1 MDKLNFQQKTRTA
14 RNRLAEAVSRGNGTG
29 SLAVPPST
37 LAINDNA
44 STTGVNEGFPG
55 QSAARDFAVPERV
68 PVPQPKIEPPTSL
81 QSSVDAGECV
91 PVPSPKD
98 VRTPKK
104 RGFVLPQ
111 LQGKL
116 LLLTFT
122 KDVISFNTTKGKEQL
137 STTSSAC
144 STTWITSAAEQ
155 SLQSP
160 VTRRSSS

>member
-81 QSSVDAGECV
+81 QSSVDAGERV
-91 PVPSPKD
+91 PVPPPKD

-137 STTSSAC
+137 STTSPAC

-160 VTRRSSS
+160 VTRCSSS